1 MHNFVMA
8 NFDKFID
15 ITKSSIIGSVWDSL
29 TKTICY
35 TIIYLLS
42 ATKV

>member
-15 ITKSSIIGSVWDSL
+15 ITKSSIIGSV
-29 TKTICY
+29 
-35 TIIYLLS
+35 
-42 ATKV
+42 